1 MPANKIRHATRMSCN
16 EMTPRGVTQGKSKY
30 MVINTNIAALTSA
43 NNLDNSANALNASLA
58 RLSSG
63 SKIVNASDD
72 PAGLAESMELSE
84 QIGETN
90 AANTGISDALAFS
103 QTQDGYLQQVSAALN
118 QMAALAV
125 SAQDPTKSAA
135 EVADYQAQFLALQ
148 STVTTAMTQT
158 FNGKNLFAN
167 GFSVG
172 GVTVAAIDPS
182 ADATNGAAWSSSL
195 TDDLTTGAG
204 QAQTDVE
211 GAIDA
216 LATARGTV
224 GANEEK
230 LTYAGNEL
238 SVLSTNLAAANSAIK
253 DVDVAQE
260 STNYAKEQIL
270 VQSGTAMLAQSNQNP
285 QIVLKL
291 LQ

>member
-1 MPANKIRHATRMSCN
+1 
-16 EMTPRGVTQGKSKY
+16 

-43 NNLDNSANALNASLA
+43 NNLDNSTNALNASLA

-72 PAGLAESMELSE
+72 PAGLAESMELNE

-118 QMAALAV
+118 QMASLAV

-135 EVADYQAQFLALQ
+135 EVADYQAQFAALQ
-148 STVTTAMTQT
+148 TTITTAMGQT
-158 FNGKNLFAN
+158 FNGQNLFGN
-167 GFSVG
+167 GFTVG
-172 GVTVAAIDPS
+172 GVTVVAIAPS
-182 ADATNGAAWSSSL
+182 ADQTNGTAWTNAIT
-195 TDDLTTGAG
+195 TDDLSTGAAA
-204 QAQTDVE
+204 AQTDVQ
-211 GAIDA
+211 GAINA
-216 LATARGTV
+216 LATARGSV
-224 GANEEK
+224 GANEEQ

-238 SVLSTNLAAANSAIK
+238 SVLSTNLSAANSAIT

-260 STNYAKEQIL
+260 STDYAKEQIL
-270 VQSGTAMLAQSNQNP
+270 VQAGTAMLAQANQNP
-285 QIVLKL
+285 QTVLKL